1 MKQEA
6 KEILE
11 FFDGYPAKIRDVAL
25 GLRTMIHSA
34 MPDAGEMLDRSAR
47 IFGYGFGPRYADMIC
62 VIIPSKKGVKLGIVR
77 ATELPDPKGLLE
89 GSGKVHRHIAFAEN
103 SDLRRAGLKALL
115 AAAITAWRK
124 RSDGKSKKVA
134 HRGEQFSKKEG

>member
-6 KEILE
+6 KEVVE
-11 FFDGYPAKIRDVAL
+11 FFDGYPTKVRDVAL
-25 GLRTMIHSA
+25 GLRTIVRSA
-34 MPDAGEMLDRSAR
+34 MLNAREMLDRSAR
-47 IFGYGFGPRYADMIC
+47 IVGYGFGPGYADMIC

-89 GSGKVHRHIAFAEN
+89 GSGKVYRHVVFAES

-115 AAAITAWRK
+115 ASAIAAWRK
-124 RSDGKSKKVA
+124 RS
-134 HRGEQFSKKEG
+134 EGTKNKTQPRTRSR